1 MHDLVTAR
9 GNFVHPRSE
18 AFSGNGSQEYK
29 RWTGDVG
36 ELVSLTCVFL
46 VYALTIISQLIKVFW
61 LKSNHRATISP
72 NVDVS
77 FYASA
82 LINIVI

>member
-36 ELVSLTCVFL
+36 ELVSLTCVLSRVCFDNNFTADKSL
-46 VYALTIISQLIKVFW
+46 LAEIK
-61 LKSNHRATISP
+61 SP
-72 NVDVS
+72 CDD
-77 FYASA
+77 
-82 LINIVI
+82 IP